1 LKPLRPRLFWKI
13 GLPFLFLL
21 LLVLAAVYFYTARV
35 LDDYFLEAAFEQ
47 LDSLGRLVE
56 SRPPPLDDTVALQD
70 WADWMAKTGARATV
84 VRADGKVLAD
94 SHENPTRMENHAD
107 RPEIVEAF
115 ADGRGRSTRYS
126 DTVKRELVYLA
137 IRHQPGIGRS
147 VVLRL
152 AWPLERVNE
161 AIAEVLHP
169 VGAVSLVT
177 LVLGAVFSLL
187 FSRALS
193 LRVQKLKEFSRRVAE
208 GDFRPVAVQD
218 EGDELVELT
227 RALND
232 TATRLD
238 ETIRTL
244 KEERNQSA
252 AILGSMS
259 EGVVVVGPDER
270 IIFCNQAFLNSL
282 AISVA
287 PNEGKTLIEVT
298 RQSELP
304 KLLHDALASGE
315 AVQSE
320 LEAATPRPRH
330 FQVTA
335 APIQTEESSAA
346 VLVLHDITEIRR
358 VERVRRDFVD
368 NVSHEFKTPLT
379 AIQGFAET
387 LLGGA
392 LEDPK
397 NSRRFL
403 EIISDHAARLSQLT
417 NELLKLSQIE
427 TGRLELNLRPVA
439 VPDLVDACLETA
451 KIKAKPKGLSLDNQC
466 SDDLPRVQGDRQHLR
481 EVLQNL
487 LDNAIQYTPSGGKVT
502 ISASANG
509 DMVKI
514 SVADSGVGILHDE
527 QQRIFERFYRTEVA
541 RTLEISGTGLGLAIA
556 KHLIEAHEGR
566 IEVESEVG
574 KGSVFSVYVP
584 INKN

>member
-1 LKPLRPRLFWKI
+1 MRPRLFWKI
-13 GLPFLFLL
+13 GLPFLLL
-21 LLVLAAVYFYTARV
+21 LLVVLAAVYFYTARV

-56 SRPPPLDDTVALQD
+56 SRPPPMNDPAALQE
-70 WADWMAKTGARATV
+70 WAEWMAETGARATV
-84 VRADGKVLAD
+84 VRSDGQVMAD

-115 ADGRGRSTRYS
+115 AEGRGRTTRYS
-126 DTVKRELVYLA
+126 DTVKRDLVYLA
-137 IRHQPGIGRS
+137 LRHQPGDGRS

-161 AIAEVLHP
+161 AIARVLRP
-169 VGAVSLVT
+169 VGAVSLVA
-177 LVLGAVFSLL
+177 LLLGGVFSLL

-193 LRVQKLKEFSRRVAE
+193 MRVQKLKEFSRRVAE
-208 GDFRPVAVQD
+208 GDFRPLKVAD
-218 EGDELVELT
+218 EGDELVELA
-227 RALND
+227 RALSE

-244 KEERNQSA
+244 KDERNQSA

-259 EGVVVVGPDER
+259 VGVVVVGPDQR
-270 IIFCNQAFLNSL
+270 IIFCNQAFFDSL
-282 AISVA
+282 ALSDA
-287 PNEGKTLIEVT
+287 PSEGKPLVEVT
-298 RQSELP
+298 SQPELP
-304 KLLHDALASGE
+304 KLIHAALSTGE
-315 AVQSE
+315 VVQSE
-320 LEAATPRPRH
+320 LEAATPRLRH
-330 FQVTA
+330 FQVRV
-335 APIQTEESSAA
+335 APIRADSSSAA

-387 LLGGA
+387 LLSGA

-397 NSRRFL
+397 NSRLFL
-403 EIISDHAARLSQLT
+403 EIISDHAVRLSQLT

-427 TGRLELNLRPVA
+427 TGRLELNLRPLA
-439 VPDLVDACLETA
+439 VPDLVDACVETA
-451 KIKAKPKGLSLDNQC
+451 RIKAAPKGLSLDNQC
-466 SDDLPRVQGDRQHLR
+466 AADLPRVRADRQYLR

-487 LDNAIQYTPSGGKVT
+487 LDNAIRYTPSGGKVT
-502 ISASANG
+502 ISAKSNG
-509 DMVKI
+509 DMVQI
-514 SVADSGVGILHDE
+514 SVADTGVGILHDE
-527 QQRIFERFYRTEVA
+527 QQRIFERFYRTEAA
-541 RTLEISGTGLGLAIA
+541 RMLETSGTGLGLAIA
-556 KHLIEAHEGR
+556 KHLIEAHKGR

-584 INKN
+584 IITT